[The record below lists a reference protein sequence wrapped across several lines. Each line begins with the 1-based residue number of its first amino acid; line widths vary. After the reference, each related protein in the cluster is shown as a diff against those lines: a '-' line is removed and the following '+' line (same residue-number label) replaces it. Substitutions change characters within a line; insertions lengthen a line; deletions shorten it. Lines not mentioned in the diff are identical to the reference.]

1 MTDSTP
7 TRRRTMVLS
16 CIALTSVALAI
27 GVVVGV
33 FTVRPSS
40 PYSALPFEIP
50 VHAAAAYGQDNYLIA
65 TGPVDAGLEGLFFL
79 DALTGELKCV
89 ILNERTKK
97 FMALYNRKVLSD
109 FGAGKEV
116 KNPRFMMVTGQA
128 DITETSGG
136 GSSRFADSVVYV
148 IEITSGQVG
157 CYGFQI
163 PANLKSS
170 STKFTGEMLGLDRI
184 ELRKKG

>member
-1 MTDSTP
+1 MADSTP
-7 TRRRTMVLS
+7 AKRRTAVLT

-33 FTVRPSS
+33 FAVRPAS

-79 DALTGELKCV
+79 DALTGELKCAV
-89 ILNERTKK
+89 LNERTKK
-97 FMALYNRKVLSD
+97 FMATYNRKILPD
-109 FGAGKEV
+109 FGKDV

-128 DITETSGG
+128 DVTETAGG
-136 GSSRFADSVVYV
+136 GSSRFADSVIYV
-148 IEITSGQVG
+148 IEITSGQAN

-170 STKFTGEMLGLDRI
+170 TKSFSGELMGLDRI
-184 ELRKKG
+184 ELRKKP